1 MTNEQLEQFK
11 KIPDWYENGNYKK
24 KVYKLNDS
32 QDVYVYYLRS
42 DNVSTTDIEDA
53 SKDIEWGWQYSFP
66 IKNLT

>member
-32 QDVYVYYLRS
+32 QDVYVYYLRR
-42 DNVSTTDIEDA
+42 DNGRTTDIEDA
-53 SKDIEWGWQYSFP
+53 AKDIEWGW
-66 IKNLT
+66 

>member
-11 KIPDWYENGNYKK
+11 KISDWYENGNYKK

-53 SKDIEWGWQYSFP
+53 SKDIEWGW
-66 IKNLT
+66 

>member
-11 KIPDWYENGNYKK
+11 NIPVWDENVNYKK

-53 SKDIEWGWQYSFP
+53 SKDIEWGW
-66 IKNLT
+66 